1 VPPRWRVTIEAAPPV
16 GVDRRLNRASLPVLI
31 QALRHHSAAGLIA
44 GGSSCG
50 AKLTVQAP
58 DVEAALDA
66 GLHAWRAAARDAGLI
81 QWSLVRCE
89 AVKDPRRTHK
99 QSEALEVAGDGAVEA
114 AAEGATESHRRK
126 RLA

>member
-1 VPPRWRVTIEAAPPV
+1 MLTGAYPDPSPLVPPRWRVTIEAAPPE
-16 GVDRRLNRASLPVLI
+16 GVDRRLNRESLPLLI
-31 QALRHHSAAGLIA
+31 RALRHHSAAGLIA

-66 GLHAWRAAARDAGLI
+66 GLHAWRAAARDAGLV

-89 AVKDPRRTHK
+89 AVKDPRKGRI
-99 QSEALEVAGDGAVEA
+99 QNEA
-114 AAEGATESHRRK
+114 AAQADEDSGRK

>member
-1 VPPRWRVTIEAAPPV
+1 MLSGAHPDPSPLVPPRWRVTIEAAPPE
-16 GVDRRLNRASLPVLI
+16 GVDRRLNRESLPVLI

-66 GLHAWRAAARDAGLI
+66 GLHAWRAAARDAGLV

-89 AVKDPRRTHK
+89 AVKDPSKGRK
-99 QSEALEVAGDGAVEA
+99 PEEAGARPDQDR
-114 AAEGATESHRRK
+114 RRK